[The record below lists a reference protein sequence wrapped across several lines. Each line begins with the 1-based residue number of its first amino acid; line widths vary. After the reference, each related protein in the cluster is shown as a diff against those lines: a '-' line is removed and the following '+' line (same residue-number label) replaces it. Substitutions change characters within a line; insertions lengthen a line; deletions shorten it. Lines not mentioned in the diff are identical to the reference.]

1 MWFHLAYYTL
11 ISLVFLTLFI
21 ISVYDHSIP
30 QEREFNALRDFKY
43 VLSKVE
49 KVKLFVK
56 PEDKE
61 ETHSLPL
68 HYCE

>member
-1 MWFHLAYYTL
+1 MIT
-11 ISLVFLTLFI
+11 I
-21 ISVYDHSIP
+21 
-30 QEREFNALRDFKY
+30 QEKEFNALKDFKY
-43 VLSKVE
+43 VLLKLE

-61 ETHSLPL
+61 EPQSLPL

>member
-1 MWFHLAYYTL
+1 MCTQTL
-11 ISLVFLTLFI
+11 LFLRRFISPVPSFMITVL
-21 ISVYDHSIP
+21 
-30 QEREFNALRDFKY
+30 QEREFSALRDFKY
-43 VLSKVE
+43 VLTRVE

-61 ETHSLPL
+61 EPHSLPL